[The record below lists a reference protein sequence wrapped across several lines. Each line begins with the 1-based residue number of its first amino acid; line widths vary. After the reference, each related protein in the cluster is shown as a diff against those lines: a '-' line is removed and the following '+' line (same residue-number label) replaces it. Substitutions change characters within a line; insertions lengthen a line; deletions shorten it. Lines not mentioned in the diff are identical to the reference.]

1 VIGILRGAHGTGT
14 LSLPGEQQVAVPR
27 TGARGPAHKRHARCP
42 PRTGWRARPPPAW
55 SRWRR
60 PSRVPETRP
69 WFRGRTP
76 RPASVPAEQGAG
88 HRRWP
93 ECATQRITSPVRESA
108 GTSLTRDAM
117 SELTTA
123 QPPGTPTW
131 IDLSIPDL
139 DRAMTHCGWADP
151 CTTTGPVISRRDG

>member
-1 VIGILRGAHGTGT
+1 
-14 LSLPGEQQVAVPR
+14 
-27 TGARGPAHKRHARCP
+27 
-42 PRTGWRARPPPAW
+42 
-55 SRWRR
+55 
-60 PSRVPETRP
+60 
-69 WFRGRTP
+69 
-76 RPASVPAEQGAG
+76 
-88 HRRWP
+88 
-93 ECATQRITSPVRESA
+93 VRESA